1 MKCGL
6 TLDKARREE
15 DIVLKMEELYKQR
28 KNIARAK
35 LLGILS
41 LLILSSC
48 KSPRLTDRCSD
59 KGHGICP
66 ICNFNH

>member
-35 LLGILS
+35 LLGILC
-41 LLILSSC
+41 LITT
-48 KSPRLTDRCSD
+48 K
-59 KGHGICP
+59 I
-66 ICNFNH
+66 